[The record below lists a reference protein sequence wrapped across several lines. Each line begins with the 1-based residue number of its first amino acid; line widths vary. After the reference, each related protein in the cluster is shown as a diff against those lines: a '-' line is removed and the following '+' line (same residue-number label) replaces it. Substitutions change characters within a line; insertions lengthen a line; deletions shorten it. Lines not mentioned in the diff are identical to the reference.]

1 MNLSA
6 IALFDNTFKQLG
18 MSSRIEVAKFEP
30 GPIFE
35 NTINENKDNRMKIT
49 ASATMNISDITLSD
63 NNFKQ
68 ISMNS
73 RIDVAKSEPETI
85 FENTIIDIK
94 ANHLKWIAPTE
105 MNISAIT
112 SNKSSLSSEHL
123 KSDLMPCI
131 ILLSPEKSP
140 QFTNHLYSMHPK
152 GNT

>member
-1 MNLSA
+1 
-6 IALFDNTFKQLG
+6 

-35 NTINENKDNRMKIT
+35 NTINENKDNRMKVT

-73 RIDVAKSEPETI
+73 RIEVAKSEPETI

-94 ANHLKWIAPTE
+94 ANHLK
-105 MNISAIT
+105 
-112 SNKSSLSSEHL
+112 
-123 KSDLMPCI
+123 
-131 ILLSPEKSP
+131 
-140 QFTNHLYSMHPK
+140 
-152 GNT
+152 